1 MTSALNLLRPSN
13 GNKPLLYFFFMLF
26 VCLILPSCDALKKV
40 PREEK
45 ETKGDEQL
53 EEIKGRRVYNPET
66 GKWEVVTEVDSGTM
80 DTIKWTDPG
89 KDVPP
94 PIKDKNIPTSNPSG
108 VGGKKDS
115 YNVAI
120 LLPFMTHNFQELDAS
135 INSKSE
141 LAIHLYGGMQ
151 LAFEE
156 LSAQGIKLNVSV
168 HDTQASTTVTSTLL
182 GNQKVAEA
190 DLIIGPISK
199 DNIKLVAA
207 YAKEKMK
214 PMVSPLS
221 PSTDVVNNNP
231 YYIQVS
237 PSLESHCKAI
247 TRHALENHKADQIV
261 LVCRSK
267 AAESDRLKFFQ
278 NAHKE
283 LKGSST
289 VMPFKEFII
298 TDESVELSNTNF
310 APYIVPGKTTV
321 FIIPSWSSE
330 SFVYSL
336 MRKISI
342 AKGKNDVVVYGM
354 PQWMKYDQ
362 IGYDYYEN
370 LQLHISSDLDI
381 NTDDEDVKR
390 FNRNFYNKFG
400 TLPKDEAYIGY
411 DVMQYFGRQ
420 LFNGGTQFQKVIDQN
435 GEDLLHTRFAF
446 EPKAPV
452 GAKTEDY
459 SKIDRLENSYVNIL
473 RFKNYH
479 FQLVD

>member
-1 MTSALNLLRPSN
+1 MTSVPNLLRPSN
-13 GNKPLLYFFFMLF
+13 GNKSLWSFFFLLF
-26 VCLILPSCDALKKV
+26 FCFLLSSCDAFKKV
-40 PREEK
+40 PRAEK
-45 ETKGDEQL
+45 GTNGDGEL
-53 EEIKGRRVYNPET
+53 EEIKGRRVYNPQT
-66 GKWEVVTEVDSGTM
+66 GKWEVVTEVESGTM
-80 DTIKWTDPG
+80 DTIAWTDPG

-94 PIKDKNIPTSNPSG
+94 PIKDKNNSG
-108 VGGKKDS
+108 NNQPGTGDKKDS
-115 YNVAI
+115 YKVAV
-120 LLPFMTHNFQELDAS
+120 LLPFMTNTFQELDAS
-135 INSKSE
+135 INSKSD
-141 LAIHLYGGMQ
+141 LAIQLYGGMQ
-151 LAFEE
+151 MAFEE
-156 LSAQGIKLNVSV
+156 LSAQGIQLDVSV
-168 HDTQASTTVTSTLL
+168 HDTQASTTVTSNLL
-182 GNQKVAEA
+182 GNEKVKEA

-207 YAKEKMK
+207 YAKENKK

-221 PSTDVVNNNP
+221 PSTDVANNNP

-247 TRHALENHKADQIV
+247 TRHALEKHKADQIV

-283 LKGSST
+283 IKGSSA
-289 VMPFKEFII
+289 VAPFKEFII

-310 APYIVPGKTTV
+310 GPYMIPGKTTV

-330 SFVYSL
+330 SFIYSL

-362 IGYDYYEN
+362 IGYEYYEN
-370 LQLHISSDLDI
+370 LQLHVSSDMDI
-381 NTDDEDVKR
+381 NNDNEDIKR
-390 FNRNFYNKFG
+390 FKRNFYHKFG
-400 TLPKDEAYIGY
+400 TLPKDEAYVGY
-411 DVMQYFGRQ
+411 DVMQYFARQ
-420 LFNGGTQFQKVIDQN
+420 LSKGGTQFQQKLDQN

-446 EPKAPV
+446 EPKAAA
-452 GAKTEDY
+452 GAKPEDY
-459 SKIDRLENSYVNIL
+459 SKIDRLENCYVNIL